1 MKIIRLR
8 TENREHPYG
17 IDVKNPVFSWNIFA
31 EEQNWKQKS
40 YRICVE
46 KDGKCVWDSGKVMS
60 DRMVQIP
67 YEGESLQS
75 DTRYEWQVEV
85 QGTRG
90 ECSKSEKTWFETGL
104 YEKEDWKGIY
114 IGETK
119 DHSYHLYRGIFQAK
133 KRVVRARMYV
143 SGLGHHVCYING
155 KQISDRVLEPGWTDY
170 RKTSFYSVYDVTGEI
185 QKGKNGI
192 GVKLGDGMYNLP
204 GGRYLY

>member
-90 ECSKSEKTWFETGL
+90 ECSKSEKTWFETGDR
-104 YEKEDWKGIY
+104 K
-114 IGETK
+114 
-119 DHSYHLYRGIFQAK
+119 S
-133 KRVVRARMYV
+133 VV
-143 SGLGHHVCYING
+143 
-155 KQISDRVLEPGWTDY
+155 
-170 RKTSFYSVYDVTGEI
+170 
-185 QKGKNGI
+185 
-192 GVKLGDGMYNLP
+192 
-204 GGRYLY
+204 